1 MRLDI
6 DDNNLHNLLQEKKD
20 HIGGSWINEIVNI
33 GGGLSFIVT
42 LYSAYISSLWV
53 KFGLYAIA
61 SLVIGLGCFQLWKKT
76 GKRSYNYEKLYDDIK
91 NLSTSDTQYSLVAI
105 MNDFEGDFAN
115 RVLLQF
121 FQGKWQT
128 YMFLSYRTALENDE
142 NNVISRVAASLKI
155 ERSCLSVKFL
165 TEELCQPKYSPDRD
179 AMVMYHNRY
188 YQVSINGFSDILKQ
202 PEFTLDGVKYKWM
215 TLDEMLEDSQIKKN
229 NLDVLSVFER
239 YIFNI
244 QTKKMPADKTFAIPE
259 NVFIRLNRVCNLSCQ
274 FCLAEKMSPG
284 LSTDQIKTIL
294 GILKSHGI
302 KKAKLTGGEPTLR
315 PDFFEIIEY
324 SIRLGL
330 STIVYSNLY
339 IAEDIVNRLAAYPVS
354 VSTSIHGDANFHD
367 GVTKKGAYKKT
378 YANILKLTL
387 AHVPVT
393 LHMVL
398 MNKNFNL
405 AETVIKDAINAGVEK
420 VVFQTLI
427 PREKGAEFFAND
439 ENKTDIQD
447 KLELLYPLK
456 AKYESKIQIKFSNL
470 YEKGCYVIETDGAV
484 YLEKEDSAQD
494 IFIRGLL

>member
-33 GGGLSFIVT
+33 GGGLSFVVT
-42 LYSAYISSLWV
+42 LYSSNISSHWI
-53 KFGLYAIA
+53 KFILYAVA
-61 SLVIGLGCFQLWKKT
+61 CLVIGLGCFQLWKKT
-76 GKRSYNYEKLYDDIK
+76 GKRSYNYEKLYSDIK
-91 NLSTSDTQYSLVAI
+91 KLNTSDTQYSLVAI

-115 RVLLQF
+115 KVLMQFLQ
-121 FQGKWQT
+121 GRWQT

-142 NNVISRVAASLKI
+142 NNVIARVAASLKI

-165 TEELCQPKYSPDRD
+165 TEEPCQPKYSPDRD
-179 AMVMYHNRY
+179 AIVMYHNRY

-202 PEFTLDGVKYKWM
+202 PEFTLDGIKYKWM
-215 TLDEMLEDSQIKKN
+215 TLDEMLENSQIKKN

-239 YIFNI
+239 YIFNTPI
-244 QTKKMPADKTFAIPE
+244 KKTPVDKKFAIPE
-259 NVFIRLNRVCNLSCQ
+259 NIFIRLNRVCNLSCQ

-284 LSTDQIKTIL
+284 LSTNQLKAIL
-294 GILKSHGI
+294 EILKSHGV

-315 PDFFEIIEY
+315 PDFFEIVEH
-324 SIRLGL
+324 SLRLGL
-330 STIVYSNLY
+330 NTVVYSNLY
-339 IAEDIVNRLAAYPVS
+339 IAEEIIDKLVTYSVS
-354 VSTSIHGDANFHD
+354 VSTSIHGDENFHD
-367 GVTKKGAYKKT
+367 AVTKKGAYKKT

-405 AETVIKDAINAGVEK
+405 AETVIKEAINAGVEK

-427 PREKGAEFFAND
+427 PREKGAELFANA
-439 ENKTDIQD
+439 ENKKDIQE

-456 AKYESKIQIKFSNL
+456 EKYEAKIQIKFSNL
-470 YEKGCYVIETDGAV
+470 YEKGCYVIETDGAI
-484 YLEKEDSAQD
+484 YLEKENSAQD
-494 IFIRGLL
+494 IFVRGLL